1 MNFIT
6 QYKELGLE
14 AYNNLSN
21 RREKMEMLRSESLID
36 KAIRLDKEVKVKK
49 KELDEVKAELQTE
62 GLKELENK
70 KYVQFYGDK
79 GSCEVMYKQ
88 KMEIENIDVLKEV
101 FGNVIDNKIKTVQE
115 IKYDIESKF
124 KKALI
129 SLYVGD
135 YKEHDL
141 YALLTSLGLDDDKK
155 KVALKK
161 LKGEYAADKKVLESL
176 GAVDEDGLEE
186 ELDIIREHKNFE
198 LVSKYIDINAIDD
211 NLKKQI
217 QRALSIEDTLSLGLT
232 YEK

>member
-1 MNFIT
+1 MNI
-6 QYKELGLE
+6 LE
-14 AYNNLSN
+14 
-21 RREKMEMLRSESLID
+21 SESLID

-70 KYVQFYGDK
+70 NIKYVQFYGDK

-88 KMEIENIDVLKEV
+88 KMEIENINVLKEV

-135 YKEHDL
+135 YREHDL
-141 YALLTSLGLDDDKK
+141 DALLTSLGLDDDKK

-161 LKGEYAADKKVLESL
+161 LKGEYAADKKVLEFL

-186 ELDIIREHKNFE
+186 ELDIIREHKNFD

-217 QRALSIEDTLSLGLT
+217 QRALSIENTLSLGLT

>member
-1 MNFIT
+1 
-6 QYKELGLE
+6 
-14 AYNNLSN
+14 
-21 RREKMEMLRSESLID
+21 MEMLRSESLID

-49 KELDEVKAELQTE
+49 KELDEVKAELQSE

-70 KYVQFYGDK
+70 NLKYVQIFGDD
-79 GSCEVMYKQ
+79 GSCEILYKQ

-101 FGNVIDNKIKTVQE
+101 FGNVIDTKIKTVQE

-141 YALLTSLGLDDDKK
+141 DSVLTSLGLDDDKK
-155 KVALKK
+155 KVVLKK
-161 LKGEYAADKKVLESL
+161 LKGDYAADKKVLETL

-217 QRALSIEDTLSLGLT
+217 QRELSIEDTLALGLN

>member
-1 MNFIT
+1 MNI
-6 QYKELGLE
+6 L
-14 AYNNLSN
+14 A
-21 RREKMEMLRSESLID
+21 SESLID

-49 KELDEVKAELQTE
+49 KELDEVKAEIQSK

-70 KYVQFYGDK
+70 NIKYVQFYGDD
-79 GSCEVMYKQ
+79 GSCEILYKQ

-135 YKEHDL
+135 FKEHDL
-141 YALLTSLGLDDDKK
+141 DALLTSLGLDDDKK

-161 LKGEYAADKKVLESL
+161 LKGEYAADKKVLEFL
-176 GAVDEDGLEE
+176 GAVAEDGLEE

>member
-1 MNFIT
+1 
-6 QYKELGLE
+6 
-14 AYNNLSN
+14 
-21 RREKMEMLRSESLID
+21 MLRSESLID

-49 KELDEVKAELQTE
+49 KELDEVKAELQSE

-70 KYVQFYGDK
+70 NLKYVQIFGDD
-79 GSCEVMYKQ
+79 GSCEILYKQ

-101 FGNVIDNKIKTVQE
+101 FGNVIDTKIKTVQE

-141 YALLTSLGLDDDKK
+141 DSLLSSLGLDDDKK

-161 LKGEYAADKKVLESL
+161 LKGDYAADKKVLESL
-176 GAVDEDGLEE
+176 GAVDSDGLEE
-186 ELDIIREHKNFE
+186 ELDAIRENKNYE
-198 LVSKYIDINAIDD
+198 NISRYINIESIDNMFLEKLKRAI
-211 NLKKQI
+211 
-217 QRALSIEDTLSLGLT
+217 SVEDTLSLGLT

>member
-1 MNFIT
+1 MNI
-6 QYKELGLE
+6 L
-14 AYNNLSN
+14 A
-21 RREKMEMLRSESLID
+21 SESLID
-36 KAIRLDKEVKVKK
+36 KAIRLDKEEKVKK
-49 KELDEVKAELQTE
+49 KELDEVKAEIQSK

-70 KYVQFYGDK
+70 NIKYVQFYGDE

-101 FGNVIDNKIKTVQE
+101 FGNVIDTKIKTVQE

-141 YALLTSLGLDDDKK
+141 DSLLSSLGLDDDKK

-161 LKGEYAADKKVLESL
+161 LKGEYAADKKVLEFL
-176 GAVDEDGLEE
+176 GAVAEDGLEE
-186 ELDIIREHKNFE
+186 ELDIIREHKNYE
-198 LVSKYIDINAIDD
+198 LVSKYMDINAIDD

>member
-1 MNFIT
+1 MNI
-6 QYKELGLE
+6 L
-14 AYNNLSN
+14 A
-21 RREKMEMLRSESLID
+21 SESLID

-49 KELDEVKAELQTE
+49 KELDEVKAEIQSK

-70 KYVQFYGDK
+70 NIKYVQFYGDD
-79 GSCEVMYKQ
+79 GSCEILYKQ

-135 YKEHDL
+135 FKEHDL
-141 YALLTSLGLDDDKK
+141 DALLTSLGLDDDKK

-161 LKGEYAADKKVLESL
+161 LKGEYAADKKVLEFL
-176 GAVDEDGLEE
+176 GAVAEDGLEE
-186 ELDIIREHKNFE
+186 ELDIIREHKNYE

-217 QRALSIEDTLSLGLT
+217 QRALTIEDTLSLGLT

>member
-1 MNFIT
+1 
-6 QYKELGLE
+6 
-14 AYNNLSN
+14 
-21 RREKMEMLRSESLID
+21 MLRSESLID

-49 KELDEVKAELQTE
+49 KELDETKAIIQSE

-70 KYVQFYGDK
+70 NMKYVQFYGDD

-88 KMEIENIDVLKEV
+88 KMDIENIDVLKEI

-129 SLYVGD
+129 SLYLGD

-141 YALLTSLGLDDDKK
+141 DALLMSLGLDDDKK
-155 KVALKK
+155 KLAIKK
-161 LKGEYAADKKVLESL
+161 LKGDYVADKKILESL

-198 LVSKYIDINAIDD
+198 LVSKYIDINSIDD

>member
-1 MNFIT
+1 
-6 QYKELGLE
+6 
-14 AYNNLSN
+14 
-21 RREKMEMLRSESLID
+21 MLRSESLID

-49 KELDEVKAELQTE
+49 KELDEVKAEIQSK

-70 KYVQFYGDK
+70 NLKYVQFYGDD
-79 GSCEVMYKQ
+79 GSCEILYKQ

-101 FGNVIDNKIKTVQE
+101 FGNVIDTKIKTVQE

-141 YALLTSLGLDDDKK
+141 DALLTSLGLDDDKK

-161 LKGEYAADKKVLESL
+161 LKGEYAADKKVLEFL
-176 GAVDEDGLEE
+176 GAVAEDGLEE
-186 ELDIIREHKNFE
+186 ELDIIREHKNYE
-198 LVSKYIDINAIDD
+198 LVSKYMDINAIDD

-217 QRALSIEDTLSLGLT
+217 QRALSIEDTLSLGLN

>member
-1 MNFIT
+1 MNI
-6 QYKELGLE
+6 L
-14 AYNNLSN
+14 A
-21 RREKMEMLRSESLID
+21 SESLID

-70 KYVQFYGDK
+70 NMKYVQFYGDE

-88 KMEIENIDVLKEV
+88 KMEIENIDLLKEV
-101 FGNVIDNKIKTVQE
+101 FGNVIDTKIKTVQE

-141 YALLTSLGLDDDKK
+141 DALLTSLGLDDDKK

-161 LKGEYAADKKVLESL
+161 LKGDYAADKKVLETL
-176 GAVDEDGLEE
+176 DAVDEDGLEE

-217 QRALSIEDTLSLGLT
+217 QRALSIEDTLALGLN

>member
-1 MNFIT
+1 
-6 QYKELGLE
+6 
-14 AYNNLSN
+14 
-21 RREKMEMLRSESLID
+21 MLRNENLID

-49 KELDEVKAELQTE
+49 KELDEVKAELQSE

-70 KYVQFYGDK
+70 NLKYVQIFGDD
-79 GSCEVMYKQ
+79 GSCEILYKQ

-141 YALLTSLGLDDDKK
+141 DALLTSLGLDDDKK

-161 LKGEYAADKKVLESL
+161 LKGEYAADKKVLEFL
-176 GAVDEDGLEE
+176 GAVAEDGLEE
-186 ELDIIREHKNFE
+186 ELDIIREHKNYE
-198 LVSKYIDINAIDD
+198 LVSKYMDINAIDD

>member
-1 MNFIT
+1 
-6 QYKELGLE
+6 
-14 AYNNLSN
+14 
-21 RREKMEMLRSESLID
+21 MEMLRSESLID

-49 KELDEVKAELQTE
+49 KELDETKAIIQSE

-70 KYVQFYGDK
+70 NMKYVQFYGDD

-88 KMEIENIDVLKEV
+88 KMDIENIDVLKEI

-129 SLYVGD
+129 SLYLGD

-141 YALLTSLGLDDDKK
+141 DALLMSLGLDDDKK
-155 KVALKK
+155 KLAIKK
-161 LKGEYAADKKVLESL
+161 LKGDYVADKKILESL

-198 LVSKYIDINAIDD
+198 LVSKYIDINSIDD

>member
-1 MNFIT
+1 
-6 QYKELGLE
+6 
-14 AYNNLSN
+14 
-21 RREKMEMLRSESLID
+21 MLRNENLID

-49 KELDEVKAELQTE
+49 KELDEVKAELQSE

-70 KYVQFYGDK
+70 NLKYVQIFGDD
-79 GSCEVMYKQ
+79 GSCEILYKQ

-135 YKEHDL
+135 FKEHDL
-141 YALLTSLGLDDDKK
+141 DALLTSLGLDDDKK

-161 LKGEYAADKKVLESL
+161 LKGEYAADKKVLEFL
-176 GAVDEDGLEE
+176 GAVAEDGLEE
-186 ELDIIREHKNFE
+186 ELDIIREHKNYE
-198 LVSKYIDINAIDD
+198 LVSKYMDINAIDD

-217 QRALSIEDTLSLGLT
+217 QRALSIEDTLALGLN

>member
-1 MNFIT
+1 
-6 QYKELGLE
+6 
-14 AYNNLSN
+14 
-21 RREKMEMLRSESLID
+21 MEMLRNENLID

-49 KELDEVKAELQTE
+49 KELDEVKAEIQSK

-70 KYVQFYGDK
+70 NIKYVQFYGDD
-79 GSCEVMYKQ
+79 GSCEILYKQ

-135 YKEHDL
+135 FKEHDL
-141 YALLTSLGLDDDKK
+141 DALLTSLGLDDDKK

-161 LKGEYAADKKVLESL
+161 LKGEYAADKKVLEFL
-176 GAVDEDGLEE
+176 GAVAEDGLEE
-186 ELDIIREHKNFE
+186 ELDIIREHKNYE
-198 LVSKYIDINAIDD
+198 LVSKYMDINAIDD

-217 QRALSIEDTLSLGLT
+217 QRALTIEDTLSLGLT

>member
-1 MNFIT
+1 
-6 QYKELGLE
+6 
-14 AYNNLSN
+14 
-21 RREKMEMLRSESLID
+21 MEVLQNENLID
-36 KAIRLDKEVKVKK
+36 KAIRLDKLIKNKK
-49 KELDEVKAELQTE
+49 KELDETKAIIQSE

-70 KYVQFYGDK
+70 NLKYVQIFGDD

-129 SLYVGD
+129 SLYLGD

-141 YALLTSLGLDDDKK
+141 DALLMSLGLDDDKK
-155 KVALKK
+155 KLAIKK
-161 LKGEYAADKKVLESL
+161 LKGDYVADKKILESL

-198 LVSKYIDINAIDD
+198 LVSKYIDINSIDD

>member
-1 MNFIT
+1 MNI
-6 QYKELGLE
+6 L
-14 AYNNLSN
+14 A
-21 RREKMEMLRSESLID
+21 SESLID

-49 KELDEVKAELQTE
+49 KELDEVKAEIQSK

-70 KYVQFYGDK
+70 NIKYVQFYGDD
-79 GSCEVMYKQ
+79 GSCEILYKQ

-135 YKEHDL
+135 FKEHDL
-141 YALLTSLGLDDDKK
+141 DALLTSLGLDDDKK

-161 LKGEYAADKKVLESL
+161 LKGEYAADKKVLEFL
-176 GAVDEDGLEE
+176 GAVAEDGLEE
-186 ELDIIREHKNFE
+186 ELDIIREHKNYE
-198 LVSKYIDINAIDD
+198 LVSKYMDINAIDD

>member
-1 MNFIT
+1 MNI
-6 QYKELGLE
+6 L
-14 AYNNLSN
+14 A
-21 RREKMEMLRSESLID
+21 SESLID

-49 KELDEVKAELQTE
+49 KELDEVKAEIQSK

-70 KYVQFYGDK
+70 NIKYVQFYGDD
-79 GSCEVMYKQ
+79 GSCEILYKQ

-135 YKEHDL
+135 FKEHDL
-141 YALLTSLGLDDDKK
+141 DALLTSLGLDDDKK

-161 LKGEYAADKKVLESL
+161 LKGEYAADKKVLEFL
-176 GAVDEDGLEE
+176 GAVAEDGLEE
-186 ELDIIREHKNFE
+186 ELDIIREHKNYE

-217 QRALSIEDTLSLGLT
+217 QRALSIENTLSLGLT

>member
-1 MNFIT
+1 
-6 QYKELGLE
+6 
-14 AYNNLSN
+14 
-21 RREKMEMLRSESLID
+21 MLRSESLID

-49 KELDEVKAELQTE
+49 KELDEVKAELQSE

-70 KYVQFYGDK
+70 NLKYVQIFGDD
-79 GSCEVMYKQ
+79 GSCEILYKQ

-101 FGNVIDNKIKTVQE
+101 FGNVIDTKIKTVQE

-141 YALLTSLGLDDDKK
+141 DSVLTSLGLDDDKK
-155 KVALKK
+155 KVVLKK
-161 LKGEYAADKKVLESL
+161 LKGDYAADKKVLETL

-217 QRALSIEDTLSLGLT
+217 QRELSIEDTLALGLN

>member
-1 MNFIT
+1 
-6 QYKELGLE
+6 
-14 AYNNLSN
+14 
-21 RREKMEMLRSESLID
+21 MLRSESLID

-49 KELDEVKAELQTE
+49 KELDEVKAELQSE

-70 KYVQFYGDK
+70 NLKYVQIFGDD
-79 GSCEVMYKQ
+79 GSCEILYKQ

-101 FGNVIDNKIKTVQE
+101 FGNVIDTKIKTVQE

-141 YALLTSLGLDDDKK
+141 DALLTSLGLDDDKK

-161 LKGEYAADKKVLESL
+161 LKGDYAADKKVLETL

-217 QRALSIEDTLSLGLT
+217 QRELSIEDTLALGLN

>member
-1 MNFIT
+1 
-6 QYKELGLE
+6 
-14 AYNNLSN
+14 
-21 RREKMEMLRSESLID
+21 MEILASESLID

-49 KELDEVKAELQTE
+49 KELDEVKAEIQSK

-70 KYVQFYGDK
+70 NMKYVQFYGDK

-88 KMEIENIDVLKEV
+88 KMDIENIDVLKEV

-129 SLYVGD
+129 SIYVGD

-141 YALLTSLGLDDDKK
+141 DSLLSSLGLDDDKK
-155 KVALKK
+155 KLAIKK
-161 LKGEYAADKKVLESL
+161 LKGDYAADKKILESL
-176 GAVDEDGLEE
+176 GAVDSDGLEE
-186 ELDIIREHKNFE
+186 ELDAIRENKNYE
-198 LVSKYIDINAIDD
+198 NISRYINIDNIDSTFLEKLKRAI
-211 NLKKQI
+211 
-217 QRALSIEDTLSLGLT
+217 SVEDTLSLGLS

>member
-1 MNFIT
+1 MNI
-6 QYKELGLE
+6 L
-14 AYNNLSN
+14 A
-21 RREKMEMLRSESLID
+21 SESLID

-49 KELDEVKAELQTE
+49 KELDEVKAEIQSK

-70 KYVQFYGDK
+70 NIKYVQFYGDD
-79 GSCEVMYKQ
+79 GSCEILYKQ

-135 YKEHDL
+135 FKEHDL
-141 YALLTSLGLDDDKK
+141 DALLTSLGLDDDKK

-161 LKGEYAADKKVLESL
+161 LKGEYAADKKVLEFL
-176 GAVDEDGLEE
+176 GAVAEDGLEE
-186 ELDIIREHKNFE
+186 ELDIIREHKNYE
-198 LVSKYIDINAIDD
+198 LVSKYMDINAIDD

-217 QRALSIEDTLSLGLT
+217 QRALTIEDTLSLGLT

>member
-1 MNFIT
+1 MNI
-6 QYKELGLE
+6 L
-14 AYNNLSN
+14 A
-21 RREKMEMLRSESLID
+21 SESLID

-49 KELDEVKAELQTE
+49 KELDEVKAEIQSK

-70 KYVQFYGDK
+70 NIKYVQFYGDD
-79 GSCEVMYKQ
+79 GSCEILYKQ

-135 YKEHDL
+135 FKEHDL
-141 YALLTSLGLDDDKK
+141 DALLTSLGLDDDKK

-161 LKGEYAADKKVLESL
+161 LKGEYAADKKVLEFL
-176 GAVDEDGLEE
+176 GAVAEDGLEE
-186 ELDIIREHKNFE
+186 ELDIIREHKNYE
-198 LVSKYIDINAIDD
+198 LVSKYMDINAIDD

-217 QRALSIEDTLSLGLT
+217 QRALSIEDTLSLRLT

>member
-1 MNFIT
+1 MNI
-6 QYKELGLE
+6 L
-14 AYNNLSN
+14 A
-21 RREKMEMLRSESLID
+21 SESLID

-49 KELDEVKAELQTE
+49 KELDEVKAEIQSK

-70 KYVQFYGDK
+70 NIKYVQFYGDD
-79 GSCEVMYKQ
+79 GSCEILYKQ

-135 YKEHDL
+135 FKEHDL
-141 YALLTSLGLDDDKK
+141 DALLTSLGLDDDKK

-161 LKGEYAADKKVLESL
+161 LKGEYAADKKVLEFL
-176 GAVDEDGLEE
+176 GAVAEDGLEE
-186 ELDIIREHKNFE
+186 ELDIIREHKNYE
-198 LVSKYIDINAIDD
+198 LVSKYMDINAIDD
-211 NLKKQI
+211 NLKKQM
-217 QRALSIEDTLSLGLT
+217 QRALTIEDTLSLGLT

>member
-1 MNFIT
+1 
-6 QYKELGLE
+6 
-14 AYNNLSN
+14 
-21 RREKMEMLRSESLID
+21 
-36 KAIRLDKEVKVKK
+36 
-49 KELDEVKAELQTE
+49 
-62 GLKELENK
+62 
-70 KYVQFYGDK
+70 
-79 GSCEVMYKQ
+79 
-88 KMEIENIDVLKEV
+88 MEIENIDVLKEV

-135 YKEHDL
+135 FKEHDL
-141 YALLTSLGLDDDKK
+141 DALLTSLGLDDDKK

-161 LKGEYAADKKVLESL
+161 LKGEYAADKKVLEFL
-176 GAVDEDGLEE
+176 GAVAEDGLEE
-186 ELDIIREHKNFE
+186 ELDIIREHKNYE
-198 LVSKYIDINAIDD
+198 LVSKYMDINAIDD

>member
-1 MNFIT
+1 MEIIT
-6 QYKELGLE
+6 
-14 AYNNLSN
+14 
-21 RREKMEMLRSESLID
+21 SESLID

-49 KELDEVKAELQTE
+49 KELDETKAIIQSE

-70 KYVQFYGDK
+70 NLKYVQIFGDD

-135 YKEHDL
+135 FKEHDL
-141 YALLTSLGLDDDKK
+141 DSLLTSLGLDEDKK

-161 LKGEYAADKKVLESL
+161 LKGDYAADKKVLETL

-217 QRALSIEDTLSLGLT
+217 QRALSIENTLSLGLT

>member
-1 MNFIT
+1 
-6 QYKELGLE
+6 
-14 AYNNLSN
+14 
-21 RREKMEMLRSESLID
+21 MEILASESLID

-49 KELDEVKAELQTE
+49 KELDETKAIIQSE

-70 KYVQFYGDK
+70 NMKYVQFYGDD

-88 KMEIENIDVLKEV
+88 KMDIENIDVLKEI
-101 FGNVIDNKIKTVQE
+101 FGNVVDNKIKIRQE

-141 YALLTSLGLDDDKK
+141 DSLLSSLGLDDDKK

-198 LVSKYIDINAIDD
+198 LVSKYIDINDIDD

-217 QRALSIEDTLSLGLT
+217 QRALSIENTLSLGLT